1 MPGKICRECSFEESN
16 GHAMTCSK
24 RNALK
29 NLEFHVESQDYFG
42 TLATIISLYTQTG
55 QEIPDGVIT
64 DLLYLQSNYKI
75 VKK

>member
-42 TLATIISLYTQTG
+42 TLATIISLARQTKRKVDPRVIDDLMFL
-55 QEIPDGVIT
+55 QE
-64 DLLYLQSNYKI
+64 NYKI

>member
-29 NLEFHVESQDYFG
+29 NLEFHVKSQDYFG
-42 TLATIISLYTQTG
+42 TLATVLSLNKQTG
-55 QEIPDGVIT
+55 QEIPDSVIE
-64 DLLYLQSNYKI
+64 DLMYLQRNYKI
-75 VKK
+75 ENK